1 MKNNFLKRFFW
12 GLFIIVNTVLLYLF
26 LLQLPYGMDTLVLS
40 LRRWSDISPR
50 IEFVAAIA
58 LSVAVITV
66 LLLKYLDSEW
76 KSRLVYF
83 RRQFA
88 HPGHR
93 AFFGGKDPGF
103 DRKPLYAAY
112 PEVRDSA
119 YNPQVQIR
127 VWKRLFKRHAK
138 APLVIGT
145 YHSWLFLRDLYLIS
159 LVFMVAFL
167 VAWPLNF
174 GVPVA
179 LATSYIFIYGAQL
192 LFLMFSARGT
202 GTRLESNVL
211 AEELGIQS
219 KENIKTKKEQ
229 PRKPR

>member
-1 MKNNFLKRFFW
+1 MKNNFLKRLFF
-12 GLFIIVNTVLLYLF
+12 GVFITVNAVLLYLF
-26 LLQLPYGMDTLVLS
+26 LLQLPYGMDTFAFS

-50 IEFVAAIA
+50 IQIVAAISC
-58 LSVAVITV
+58 SVALITV
-66 LLLKYLDSEW
+66 LLMKYLDSEW

-103 DRKPLYAAY
+103 DRKPLYAAH

-119 YNPQVQIR
+119 YNPQVQIE
-127 VWKRLFKRHAK
+127 VWMRLFKRHAN
-138 APLVIGT
+138 APLVTGT

-159 LVFMVAFL
+159 LVFLAAFL

-179 LATSYIFIYGAQL
+179 LALSYVFIYGAQL
-192 LFLMFSARGT
+192 LFLMLSARGT
-202 GTRLESNVL
+202 GMRLECNVL
-211 AEELGIQS
+211 AEELGIQP
-219 KENIKTKKEQ
+219 EGNAKTKLK
-229 PRKPR
+229 RAKRRR